1 MDVKWVIGLVVL
13 IICAFIP
20 LVFKKRIKQS
30 QSQEQKIKGEGYQK
44 QSQEQEGD

>member
-1 MDVKWVIGLVVL
+1 MDIKWIVGIAVL

-20 LVFKKRIKQS
+20 VIFIKKSKQS

-44 QSQEQEGD
+44 QSQEQE